1 MSYLWVFRIKV
12 HAAIDQ
18 HLYEEIFFTFLG
30 VLAKRIH
37 KCPFVNLGYSV
48 WRVLVVPLGCDVM
61 HGISEGG
68 VEAIDVRS

>member
-1 MSYLWVFRIKV
+1 MSYLWVFCINV

-18 HLYEEIFFTFLG
+18 HLYEEIFFTFVG
-30 VLAKRIH
+30 VLVKRIH

-48 WRVLVVPLGCDVM
+48 GRVLVVPHGCDVM
-61 HGISEGG
+61 HGISEGR